1 MRSILLDHFG
11 IETRHMLSTV
21 AAAVPMAAAR
31 ASGRRP
37 RLWPRLAAKDQF
49 VIRIPK
55 RERWETTAA
64 RSSFYAPFDAL
75 ACWTVKALLW
85 SLA

>member
-49 VIRIPK
+49 VIRNVGK
-55 RERWETTAA
+55 LQQLV
-64 RSSFYAPFDAL
+64 APFMPP
-75 ACWTVKALLW
+75 
-85 SLA
+85 SMR